1 MEKQIKLFCIPY
13 AGGKAE
19 MFRELAGYLPDRIS
33 VIPLEYAGHGTRAK
47 EAFYADFTEM
57 TTDIASKIEK
67 QLDGNEDFALF
78 GYSMGSL
85 VAYEI
90 VARKLLKKQPE
101 HLFLASHEAPGMEWE
116 SKGYSEM
123 DDVTF
128 AKAIVAFGGFDRFE
142 ERFLENRH
150 FRRMIFDPIR
160 QDYRL
165 ITSYHWEE
173 TERLSV
179 PGTLFFA
186 PDDVPVEKAE
196 QWRLR
201 FHAPLELI
209 EIGKNHFF
217 IKDEPEKLAGLI
229 RERMERIDTK

>member
-57 TTDIASKIEK
+57 TTDIASM
-67 QLDGNEDFALF
+67 
-78 GYSMGSL
+78 MGSL

-90 VARKLLKKQPE
+90 VARKMLKKQPE

-173 TERLSV
+173 TEGLSV

-186 PDDVPVEKAE
+186 PDDVPVEKAK

-201 FHAPLELI
+201 FRAPLELI